1 MICPKKHFKFKS
13 KRFFRAKKTFAI
25 RKMPKRKNEGL
36 AAHQAFTKARDNDA
50 ERCLADCL
58 EKLKKRKITHE
69 DFTNLY
75 YQKLVEYRFNI
86 HTIARKFTKIKK
98 TNPEIRHPSEN
109 DEKIRRA
116 KHANEDARH
125 DNPAVLDVTLLL
137 EKIIVGLKCALEKK
151 LYPQIQFCLSFLVC
165 TRPDDFNCKKIRTNG
180 GTLEHWNNVRVFHD

>member
-1 MICPKKHFKFKS
+1 MTVGQFYARWNAGYEFLSTFSHGKKVEPVITILTL
-13 KRFFRAKKTFAI
+13 RGCT
-25 RKMPKRKNEGL
+25 
-36 AAHQAFTKARDNDA
+36 TKARDNGV
-50 ERCLADCL
+50 ELCLADCL

-75 YQKLVEYRFNI
+75 CQKLVEYRFNI

-180 GTLEHWNNVRVFHD
+180 GTLEHWNNVRVFP